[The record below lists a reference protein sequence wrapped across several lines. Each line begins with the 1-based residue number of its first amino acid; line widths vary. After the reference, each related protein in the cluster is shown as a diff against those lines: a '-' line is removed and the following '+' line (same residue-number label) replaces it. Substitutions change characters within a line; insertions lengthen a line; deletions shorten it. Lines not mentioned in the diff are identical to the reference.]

1 MELYLGFVRMQGKF
15 AVRNVISYYET
26 LPGLTGL
33 GSISQKSIA

>member
-1 MELYLGFVRMQGKF
+1 MSGCKGNLQM
-15 AVRNVISYYET
+15 RNVISYYET